1 MRLFHKVFYLVLFF
15 HIIFLVPLAF
25 WFPQELRQVF
35 DRADT
40 TKSGTLTLAEL
51 KAAFCRADPLLPDTA
66 VEEIMTMLDLEA
78 VGSVSFEEV
87 GSSVRLAR
95 YRRRR
100 RRRCCCCC
108 CCCCVVVVVVVV
120 VVAAADVVLLMLLL
134 LFQTR
139 KSFVRS
145 DSHEACLAAC

>member
-1 MRLFHKVFYLVLFF
+1 MLSPCFF
-15 HIIFLVPLAF
+15 FSRCAVGLF

-66 VEEIMTMLDLEA
+66 VEEIMAMLDLKA

-87 GSSVRLAR
+87 GSSVRLVH
-95 YRRRR
+95 RRRR
-100 RRRCCCCC
+100 RR
-108 CCCCVVVVVVVV
+108 VVGVVCFCFECTK
-120 VVAAADVVLLMLLL
+120 A
-134 LFQTR
+134 FT
-139 KSFVRS
+139 RS
-145 DSHEACLAAC
+145 D